1 MSKSFDVKKIL
12 IPIDFSDT
20 SKLALE
26 HAVFMAERYGAEIVF
41 LHVFESF
48 SYQMEISQ
56 MLIDSVKVGD
66 LVKGKLDELAKEVHR
81 KSGVSISTEVTTGS
95 VATNIVETA
104 EQLGADVIVMGTH
117 GSSGFEEFF
126 VGSNAYKVVSK
137 SAIPVLSVQD
147 GASNVAYKNIIVPLD
162 LSKGSRQKLQYIAPL
177 AKKYSSRLHLISLVT
192 EKDADVE
199 YKLDVINKQVQEY
212 LKSEDVPFIVKRLY
226 GDNRAKMVI
235 DYATEINAELI
246 TIMTE
251 QDPDI
256 SGLVMGPYAQQVV
269 NHSKIPVLSI
279 TPDEAKNIIFNP
291 Y

>member
-1 MSKSFDVKKIL
+1 MNDSFNIKKIL

-20 SKLALE
+20 SMLALE
-26 HAVFMAERYGAEIVF
+26 HAVFMAERYEAEIVF

-66 LVKGKLDELAKEVHR
+66 LVKSKLDELAKETH
-81 KSGVSISTEVTTGS
+81 KKTGVNISAKVVTGS
-95 VATNIVETA
+95 VAANIVEVA
-104 EQLGADVIVMGTH
+104 DNVGADMIVMGTH

-126 VGSNAYKVVSK
+126 IGSNAYKVVSK
-137 SAIPVLSVQD
+137 SPKPVLTVQD
-147 GASNVAYKNIIVPLD
+147 GATKVGYKNIVVPLD
-162 LSKGSRQKLQYIAPL
+162 ISKASRQKMQYLVPF
-177 AKKYSSRLHLISLVT
+177 AKKYASRFHLLVIDT
-192 EKDADVE
+192 DNDGSKMDV
-199 YKLDVINKQVQEY
+199 VSNQVEEY
-212 LKSEDVPFIVKRLY
+212 LRSEDVPYTLKKVS
-226 GDNRAKMVI
+226 GSNRAKLVI

-246 TIMTE
+246 SIMTE

-269 NHSKIPVLSI
+269 NHSKIPVLSF
-279 TPDEAKNIIFNP
+279 TPEEAKNVIFNP

>member
-1 MSKSFDVKKIL
+1 MSKPFDIKKIL

-20 SKLALE
+20 AMLALD
-26 HAVFMAERYGAEIVF
+26 HAVFMAERYNAEIIF

-66 LVKGKLDELAKEVHR
+66 LVKGKLDELAKETHK
-81 KSGVSISTEVTTGS
+81 KSGVNISTEAVTGS
-95 VATNIVETA
+95 VATNIVEAA
-104 EQLGADVIVMGTH
+104 ERLGADIIVMGTH

-126 VGSNAYKVVSK
+126 IGSNAYKVVSK

-147 GASNVAYKNIIVPLD
+147 GATKVGYRNIVVPLD
-162 LSKGSRQKLQYIAPL
+162 VSKASRQKMQYVVPF
-177 AKKYSSRLHLISLVT
+177 AKKYAGRLHLLIVDTDDDGAKLEVVSNQ
-192 EKDADVE
+192 VE
-199 YKLDVINKQVQEY
+199 EY
-212 LKSEDVPFIVKRLY
+212 LRSEDVPYDIKKVS
-226 GDNRAKMVI
+226 GSNRAKLVI
-235 DYATEINAELI
+235 DYANEINAELI

-256 SGLVMGPYAQQVV
+256 SGLVLGPYAQQVV

-279 TPDEAKNIIFNP
+279 TPEEAKNIIFNP